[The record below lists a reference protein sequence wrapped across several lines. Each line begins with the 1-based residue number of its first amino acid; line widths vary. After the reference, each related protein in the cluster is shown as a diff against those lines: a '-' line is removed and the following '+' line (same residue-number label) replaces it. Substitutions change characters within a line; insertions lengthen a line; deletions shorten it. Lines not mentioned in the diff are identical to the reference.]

1 MFVKIL
7 VAKKCQ
13 ISDLGWTL
21 SMAWT
26 NTYICNGYTV
36 IYIFVCNTLQ
46 MLDGVTLTNLD
57 IVPNGVDVPL
67 EGSLL
72 DQVDNCCTAFGW

>member
-1 MFVKIL
+1 
-7 VAKKCQ
+7 
-13 ISDLGWTL
+13 
-21 SMAWT
+21 
-26 NTYICNGYTV
+26 
-36 IYIFVCNTLQ
+36 

-57 IVPNGVDVPL
+57 VVPNGVDVPL

>member
-1 MFVKIL
+1 
-7 VAKKCQ
+7 
-13 ISDLGWTL
+13 
-21 SMAWT
+21 
-26 NTYICNGYTV
+26 
-36 IYIFVCNTLQ
+36 

-72 DQVDNCCTAFGW
+72 DQVDNCCTAFGWWKQIILKPAWLLYSILYNMHVILWIKKLVEYLYVFL